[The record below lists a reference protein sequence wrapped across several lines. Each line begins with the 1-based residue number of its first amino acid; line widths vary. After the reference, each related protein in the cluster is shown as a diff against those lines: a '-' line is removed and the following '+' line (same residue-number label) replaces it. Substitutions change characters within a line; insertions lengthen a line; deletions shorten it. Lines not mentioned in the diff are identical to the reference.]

1 MKVRVLSTK
10 RACGLVILFTLSFF
24 NWTVAADNNEQCQWV
39 PVDQNSFA
47 EILTMIYS
55 RVEENYD
62 RIKTWEGKV
71 KIVTDRVNEGEGRK
85 RLYERI
91 LVDKPLPN
99 KIIDHRELTKE
110 FAVDANKGLLYDNY
124 YSDGQNYIIDAE
136 TGRELQWKERVSLGR
151 GKFILTPD
159 HHLDCMENKNRDGVV
174 VSRTVIKQARPQG
187 ELTCQSHLPAVFD
200 PRETMRIFGDITG
213 ESLDPLGG
221 TFAKYLAFF
230 GKEGGR
236 SIDGDPTITVEECNV
251 GGVKKYRIIL
261 LSLAKDSSGAKV
273 HCFDNLVCSS
283 KAGFN
288 VVSHTITDSND
299 RVIANRTWRY
309 GLVNG
314 VYLPLQTTRAHFDY
328 QTANLETQSTS
339 TFIDQRVNHPI
350 SEQVFTYKNLG
361 LKNGDKFIDKI
372 LGEEYIYQ
380 EGEFIPA
387 GPGSSRANPDVNGD
401 HCVDMQDLIILAL
414 HWLES

>member
-1 MKVRVLSTK
+1 MITKKVFCKRLEVLIAKEMVIMKATAFLTK
-10 RACGLVILFTLSFF
+10 MTCGLVVLFTLSFF
-24 NWTVAADNNEQCQWV
+24 NWTGAADNNEPCQWV
-39 PVDQNSFA
+39 PVDENSFA
-47 EILTMIYS
+47 KILTMIYS

-99 KIIDHRELTKE
+99 KIIDHGELTRE

-136 TGRELQWKERVSLGR
+136 TGRNLQLKELMQIGS
-151 GKFILTPD
+151 GKNILTPD
-159 HHLDCMENKNRDGVV
+159 HHLDCRENKNRDGVI

-213 ESLDPLGG
+213 QSLDPLGG

-230 GKEGGR
+230 DKEGGH
-236 SIDGDPTITVEECNV
+236 SIDGYRTITVEECNV
-251 GGVKKYRIIL
+251 GDVKKYRIIL

-309 GLVNG
+309 GLLNG
-314 VYLPLQTTRAHFDY
+314 VYLPLQTTDMHFDY
-328 QTANLETQSTS
+328 QTGNLSRQSTS
-339 TFIDQRVNHPI
+339 TFIDQKANVPI
-350 SEQVFTYKNLG
+350 SDEVYTYKNLG
-361 LKNGDKFIDKI
+361 LQNGDKFVDKI
-372 LGEEYIYQ
+372 ANKEYTYQDGELVPVSI
-380 EGEFIPA
+380 
-387 GPGSSRANPDVNGD
+387 NK
-401 HCVDMQDLIILAL
+401 
-414 HWLES
+414 

>member
-1 MKVRVLSTK
+1 MVIMKVTAFSTK
-10 RACGLVILFTLSFF
+10 RACGLVVLFTLSFF
-24 NWTVAADNNEQCQWV
+24 NWTGAADNNQQCQWV

-47 EILTMIYS
+47 EILTMIDS

-62 RIKTWEGKV
+62 RIKTWQGKV
-71 KIVTDRVNEGEGRK
+71 KIVTDSVNEGEGRK
-85 RLYERI
+85 RLYEQI

-99 KIIDHRELTKE
+99 KIIDHGELTKE
-110 FAVDANKGLLYDNY
+110 FALDANKGLLYDNY

-136 TGRELQWKERVSLGR
+136 TGRNLQLKELVQIGS
-151 GKFILTPD
+151 GKNILTPD
-159 HHLDCMENKNRDGVV
+159 YHLDCMEHKDRDGVI
-174 VSRTVIKQARPQG
+174 VSQTVIKQARPKG
-187 ELTCQSHLPAVFD
+187 KLTCQSHLPPVFD

-213 ESLDPLGG
+213 QSFDPLGG

-230 GKEGGR
+230 DKEGGH

-251 GGVKKYRIIL
+251 GDVKKYRIIL
-261 LSLAKDSSGAKV
+261 LSLAKDSTGATV

-288 VVSHTITDSND
+288 VVSYTTTDSND
-299 RVIANRTWRY
+299 RVIENKTWRY
-309 GLVNG
+309 ALVNG
-314 VYLPLQTTRAHFDY
+314 VYLPLQTIHVRFDY
-328 QTANLETQSTS
+328 QTGNLETQSTS

-350 SEQVFTYKNLG
+350 SQEVFTYKNLG

-380 EGEFIPA
+380 DGEIIPA
-387 GPGSSRANPDVNGD
+387 SSRGK
-401 HCVDMQDLIILAL
+401 
-414 HWLES
+414 